1 MRGTSISQARWIGIF
16 VLVLIIS
23 LAELTALILDYQNN
37 RYLRQYVSDNIA
49 TIIVAGIGLLIIAG
63 GAGYIVFRRLGVSK
77 TTGPRAPTFARI
89 SS

>member
-37 RYLRQYVSDNIA
+37 RYLREYVSDNLGMIVAA
-49 TIIVAGIGLLIIAG
+49 TIGLVIVAG
-63 GAGYIVFRRLGVSK
+63 GAD
-77 TTGPRAPTFARI
+77 T
-89 SS
+89 